1 MSSGAHKVF
10 TSSSSGGWGVETAL
24 EGSRAKKAKKGDRME
39 MMGWRR
45 WDREDGT
52 EMMGLMR

>member
-52 EMMGLMR
+52 EMMGQR